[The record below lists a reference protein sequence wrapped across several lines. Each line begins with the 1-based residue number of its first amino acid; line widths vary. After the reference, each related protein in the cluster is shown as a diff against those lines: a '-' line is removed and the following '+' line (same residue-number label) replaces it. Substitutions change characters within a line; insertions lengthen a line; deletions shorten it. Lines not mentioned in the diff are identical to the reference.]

1 MNMDIKRVAFSVTSL
16 KTNQYITLLCDALQQ
31 EGVSVSKISWWDVVL
46 KRVQVIHIHW
56 PEHFLRDLRKPADI
70 KLLLVFLLTLLAARA
85 LKTPVIWTVHNTW
98 PHDSKAGPKTL
109 KRFFSLWAQLVNA
122 CIYMSPSTRAETE
135 IQHRHVRNKP
145 YAVIPHGHYREVIP
159 ATLTRAQAREQLGI
173 DSQAIVLSQC
183 GIIKAYKN
191 TLALSEYFSTL
202 PDPRLRLVIAGKCGD
217 AYLAER
223 LALRARNDSRIL
235 FLNHRL
241 PDSEMAAITFASDL
255 VALPYTQVANSGVAL
270 FALSANRPVLGP
282 NQGAFRDL
290 QARFPGWF
298 FLYDGDFLQPHLQQA
313 LAWLCARDPAER
325 LDLSELDWCNIAA
338 RTKEFYLEQYRRLR
352 SPVTQPLN

>member
-1 MNMDIKRVAFSVTSL
+1 MDIKRVAFSVTSL
-16 KTNQYITLLCDALQQ
+16 KTNQYITLLCNALQQ

-46 KRVQVIHIHW
+46 KRVQVIHVHW

-109 KRFFSLWAQLVNA
+109 KQFFCLWTLLVNA

-135 IQHRHVRNKP
+135 IQHRHVKNKP
-145 YAVIPHGHYREVIP
+145 YAVIPHGHYRDVIP
-159 ATLTRAQAREQLGI
+159 ATLSRAQAREHLGI

-202 PDPRLRLVIAGKCGD
+202 PDPQLRLVIAGKCGD
-217 AYLAER
+217 AQLAER
-223 LALRARNDSRIL
+223 LELRARNDSRIL

-241 PDSEMAAITFASDL
+241 SDSEMAEITCASDL
-255 VALPYTQVANSGVAL
+255 VALPYIQVANSGVAL

-290 QARFPGWF
+290 QTQFPGWF
-298 FLYDGDFLQPHLQQA
+298 FLYDGDFNQQHLQQA
-313 LAWLCARDPAER
+313 LRWLSARNPEER
-325 LDLSELDWCNIAA
+325 LDLSEIDWRNIAA
-338 RTKEFYLEQYRRLR
+338 RTKEFYLDQYRRLR